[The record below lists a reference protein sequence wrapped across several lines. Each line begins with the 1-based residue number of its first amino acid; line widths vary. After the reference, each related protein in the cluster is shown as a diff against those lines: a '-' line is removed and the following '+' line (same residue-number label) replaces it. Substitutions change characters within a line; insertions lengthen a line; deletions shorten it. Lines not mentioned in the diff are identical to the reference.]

1 MPIPAAESS
10 SPKSSKGP
18 AARTPRKEQP
28 LRVVFFRMLPQV
40 FRSSLLYDM
49 SLTEDHPLIRELPCD
64 FDLMRDAEERAL
76 DLLFH
81 QQKLSDHFLP
91 GEYIERTGGLI
102 RQDQLRLRQERT
114 HDAHALHHTAGEL
127 RGIAVP
133 DPAGFLQSQLLH
145 KRKGFF
151 TK

>member
-1 MPIPAAESS
+1 MPIPT
-10 SPKSSKGP
+10 
-18 AARTPRKEQP
+18 ARASRKEQP
-28 LRVVFFRMLPQV
+28 LRVVFFRMPPQV

-49 SLTEDHPLIRELPCD
+49 SLTEDHPLIREPARDLH
-64 FDLMRDAEERAL
+64 LMRDAEERSF
-76 DLLFH
+76 DFLFH
-81 QQKLSDHFLP
+81 QQKLSYHFLS

-102 RQDQLRLRQERT
+102 RQDQLGLRQERT

-133 DPAGFLQSQLLH
+133 DPAGFLQSELLH

-151 TK
+151 PK